1 MASDSDQRLR
11 ILVVVAHPHDFT
23 HGAGTCGIH
32 ASRGDTVTV
41 VTMTNGSLT
50 HNERLHDELMKP
62 ESERDQE
69 ALNQSGEEYAEKKA
83 AEFREVCSLF
93 GVDDVRV
100 QMWPLPF
107 RLEQHPG
114 AVEKLVEIILDV
126 RPHVLITQRPY
137 YSGPHGMA
145 SMARD
150 DHNETAIAVTEAA
163 GLAATPDYGRQF
175 RPHTIAATF
184 YLGVYFMR
192 DEIDFFVD
200 IGDWY
205 EQRVQAETL
214 FESQG
219 HTETFARKR
228 IDSTAGNW
236 GWYART
242 GYAEGFVRA
251 RPDLLSSLFVPESA
265 LARAAE
271 PHEQHLNRMSGIV
284 ESET

>member
-50 HNERLHDELMKP
+50 HNERLHDDLLKP

-100 QMWPLPF
+100 QMWPQPF

-114 AVEKLVEIILDV
+114 AVEKLAEIILAV
-126 RPHVLITQRPY
+126 RPPGLLTQRP
-137 YSGPHGMA
+137 S
-145 SMARD
+145 S
-150 DHNETAIAVTEAA
+150 
-163 GLAATPDYGRQF
+163 
-175 RPHTIAATF
+175 
-184 YLGVYFMR
+184 
-192 DEIDFFVD
+192 
-200 IGDWY
+200 
-205 EQRVQAETL
+205 AETL
-214 FESQG
+214 INFC
-219 HTETFARKR
+219 
-228 IDSTAGNW
+228 
-236 GWYART
+236 
-242 GYAEGFVRA
+242 VR
-251 RPDLLSSLFVPESA
+251 DKA
-265 LARAAE
+265 LAPE
-271 PHEQHLNRMSGIV
+271 
-284 ESET
+284 